1 MRYNISMDNS
11 QYKAAS
17 ACYKCK
23 SCGRFTRE
31 AQGLAS
37 MDVCPECNE
46 WTNAETSLAI
56 DGPRMSTVDREAIAA
71 YILQMKRAAMTKGG
85 TLADVLEPIPQA
97 IIPAAV
103 IPAAD
108 IPPLNPHVVNPK
120 RPYGERGQ
128 GRKKLP
134 PEWKLTTTTVRVST
148 SQREKLKRLGP
159 DWLRKAI
166 DRAREPDAPNSP
178 DAAPETKPEINAS
191 IDSGAPEAQNAAQ

>member
-11 QYKAAS
+11 QFKPAS
-17 ACYKCK
+17 ACYKCR
-23 SCGRFTRE
+23 SCGRFTRDTDGPMGTP
-31 AQGLAS
+31 QL
-37 MDVCPECNE
+37 CHECNE
-46 WTNAETSLAI
+46 WTSAENTLQDPSL
-56 DGPRMSTVDREAIAA
+56 STVDREAVAA
-71 YILQMKRAAMTKGG
+71 YMLQMKRQAIAKGG
-85 TLADVLEPIPQA
+85 TLEDTAEPIPTVE
-97 IIPAAV
+97 IPAAV